1 MQSASTVLMIRPKW
15 FGANAET
22 ALSNA
27 FQKNAK
33 ADLNDILLEFDQV
46 VFALQNEGVEVIVYQ
61 DIEKPRCPDAI
72 FPNNWLGV
80 HPGKQLVVYPMMA
93 INRRQERRKDIIED
107 LLFKYRIPKPL
118 DLSKYENNGEYLEG
132 TGSIVYD
139 HINKI
144 AYAALS
150 PRTHQSLAKLLN
162 DVLGYKLVCFR
173 TKNFNGSP
181 IYHTNV
187 LLSIGSEFAVVAK
200 ELIEPDDQEVVLNS
214 LNESGRSIIEITN
227 VQAFSFAA
235 NILELTNKFDERLL
249 VISNKALDSLNAI
262 QVSAIQKSCL
272 LVPVSVDLIEQIGGG
287 GVRCML
293 TEIFI

>member
-1 MQSASTVLMIRPKW
+1 MHSAGTVLMIRPKW
-15 FGANAET
+15 FGANVET
-22 ALSNA
+22 ASSNS
-27 FQKNAK
+27 FQQNKK
-33 ADLNDILLEFDQV
+33 ADLIDILKEFDQV
-46 VFALQNEGVEVIVYQ
+46 VFALQNEGIEVIVYQ
-61 DIEKPRCPDAI
+61 DIDNPRCPDAI

-93 INRRQERRKDIIED
+93 SNRRLERREDIIAE
-107 LLFKYRIPKPL
+107 LSTNYGISSHL
-118 DLSKYENNGEYLEG
+118 DLSHYANNGEYLEG

-150 PRTHQSLAKLLN
+150 PRTNQSLAKLLT
-162 DVLGYKLVCFR
+162 DVLDYKLICFK
-173 TKNFNGSP
+173 TKDFSGVP

-187 LLSIGSEFAVVAK
+187 LLSIGTEFVVIAK
-200 ELIEPDDQEVVLNS
+200 ELIELGDRELVVKS
-214 LNESGRSIIEITN
+214 LNRSGRSIIEISN
-227 VQAFSFAA
+227 EQAFSFGA
-235 NILELTNKFDERLL
+235 NILELRNKSDERLL

-262 QVSAIQKSCL
+262 QIAALQKSCIL
-272 LVPVSVDLIEQIGGG
+272 ISVSVDLIEQIGGG